1 MKIIMDEI
9 TLCSMTRELC
19 HRFFRDFENDPAV
32 FCDADDRKEYQY
44 SKEQVDLYFDRQKQ
58 QHRIVFAIMREGAP
72 IGEIQL
78 KDIDETKKECTLSI
92 HMQNDRQ
99 KGKGYGTIAEQLAV
113 DYAFKVLGM
122 EAVNADTLLK
132 NERSRRVLEKAGFQC
147 VGRDEGFWYYRKRKN
162 S

>member
-1 MKIIMDEI
+1 
-9 TLCSMTRELC
+9 
-19 HRFFRDFENDPAV
+19 
-32 FCDADDRKEYQY
+32 
-44 SKEQVDLYFDRQKQ
+44 
-58 QHRIVFAIMREGAP
+58 MREGAP

-147 VGRDEGFWYYRKRKN
+147 VGRDEHFWYYRKRKKG
-162 S
+162 